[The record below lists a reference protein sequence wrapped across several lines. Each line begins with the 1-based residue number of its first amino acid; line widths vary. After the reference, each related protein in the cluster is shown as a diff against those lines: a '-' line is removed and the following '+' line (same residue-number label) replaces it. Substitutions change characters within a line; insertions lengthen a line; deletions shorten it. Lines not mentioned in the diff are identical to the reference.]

1 MVRSKRT
8 LSFYHVRPD
17 MRAEKRGHAY
27 HLVFGQ
33 KRENL
38 LLIIGGGHRPL
49 FVGHKGKLEC
59 STYSVSADWVE

>member
-1 MVRSKRT
+1 
-8 LSFYHVRPD
+8 